1 MNMKESKFLGA
12 LLPSSPDFAPIIEA
26 VREKYNLHEVD
37 PDGEPIEE
45 IFLGDEI
52 IPLEEF
58 RKDIENFVRENL
70 AFMPP
75 ETVKQYKSAQALS
88 HMQEIKGIDSCP
100 DEIKQGM
107 QAFIILAKNMAQPLL
122 QVLDAQIDSVV
133 RILYIYLLTG
143 ETEEAPSDW
152 FGKVMTMTVSGGE
165 PVIIAIANE
174 VTNLDIFIQQIREA
188 HKKAFGANRPK
199 LTDTIV
205 STAYYMQLKRLGK
218 KWDSIVEEYIK
229 RNKFSL
235 PRDRTSKRYFDVLRR
250 HDKTLRKRIERSE
263 KILTI
268 LIK

>member
-1 MNMKESKFLGA
+1 MQEQKFLGA

-26 VREKYNLHEVD
+26 VRRKYTNLHEVD
-37 PDGEPIEE
+37 PDGKPIEE

-52 IPLEEF
+52 VPLEEF
-58 RKDIENFVRENL
+58 RKDLENFVRKDL

-75 ETVKQYKSAQALS
+75 ETIKQYRAAQALS
-88 HMQEIKGIDSCP
+88 QMQELKDIDLLP
-100 DEIKQGM
+100 DDFKQGM

-165 PVIIAIANE
+165 PVIMAIANE

-235 PRDRTSKRYFDVLRR
+235 PKDRTSKRYFDRLRK

>member
-1 MNMKESKFLGA
+1 MKESKFLGA

-26 VREKYNLHEVD
+26 VRRKYTNLHEVD
-37 PDGEPIEE
+37 PDGKPIEE

-52 IPLEEF
+52 VPLEEF
-58 RKDIENFVRENL
+58 RKDLENFVRKDL

-75 ETVKQYKSAQALS
+75 ETIKQYRAAQALS
-88 HMQEIKGIDSCP
+88 QMQELKDIDLLP
-100 DEIKQGM
+100 DDFKQGM

-165 PVIIAIANE
+165 PVIMAIANE

-235 PRDRTSKRYFDVLRR
+235 PKDRTSKRYFDRLRK